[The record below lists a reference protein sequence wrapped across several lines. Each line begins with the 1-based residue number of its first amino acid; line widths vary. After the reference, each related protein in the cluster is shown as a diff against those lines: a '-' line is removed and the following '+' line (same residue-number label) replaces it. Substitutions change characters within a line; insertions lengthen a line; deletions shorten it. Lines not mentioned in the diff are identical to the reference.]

1 MMIENLHSMTKL
13 SGWLR
18 YCATLPQ
25 LPALTVMVQTQNRIP
40 SNFKVLSFLD
50 MIEYFCECN
59 DLCSPKEYLEHYGK
73 PLEIVLDS
81 GNKLA

>member
-1 MMIENLHSMTKL
+1 MTKL
-13 SGWLR
+13 SGW
-18 YCATLPQ
+18 CHQCGILPQ
-25 LPALTVMVQTQNRIP
+25 LPRPERIP
-40 SNFKVLSFLD
+40 SNFKVLLFLD

-81 GNKLA
+81 GNKLTN